1 MKPALVNMV
10 LRLLQFVHYLILN
23 VKPYGVDVST
33 GVEEYPG
40 KKSFEKVK
48 SFIENAKN
56 VKL

>member
-1 MKPALVNMV
+1 MV